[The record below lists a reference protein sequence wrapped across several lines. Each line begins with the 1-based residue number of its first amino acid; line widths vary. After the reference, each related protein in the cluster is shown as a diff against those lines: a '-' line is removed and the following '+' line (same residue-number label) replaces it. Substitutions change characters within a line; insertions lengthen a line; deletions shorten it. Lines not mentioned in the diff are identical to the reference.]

1 MKVDTADQ
9 SVDTADQSVDTG
21 DVGKLGPRPSS
32 MTLDWRLLAANMSHS
47 VHHRR
52 TQDKHAP
59 VKLHSL
65 ELSLQNI
72 KVSFTRNFPRKYL
85 SII

>member
-1 MKVDTADQ
+1 MSSLELKVDTSDQ
-9 SVDTADQSVDTG
+9 NVDTG
-21 DVGKLGPRPSS
+21 VVGKLGPRPSS

-65 ELSLQNI
+65 ELSLQKI
-72 KVSFTRNFPRKYL
+72 GLLDLQEISPGNFQV
-85 SII
+85 